1 MNSLLVRSEVFRD
14 RIEDFGYE
22 YYRFRFAN
30 LRRVKSTTERLA
42 AMSWRLW
49 Y

>member
-22 YYRFRFAN
+22 YLSFQVR
-30 LRRVKSTTERLA
+30 KLA
-42 AMSWRLW
+42 PGEK
-49 Y
+49 YDGETGGN